1 MLEATLPIVENF
13 PWVNIGQDVCVRD
26 VLKDLES
33 LSTNQVVAHVIIEC
47 VLMIDVALEAIHGAV
62 VDILLNIRALVGL
75 LLKIGVQVERVER
88 SSSSE
93 GGGESP
99 GQVGEG
105 SPSLGM
111 GEEGINQTKLEGFMT
126 VE

>member
-1 MLEATLPIVENF
+1 MLKATLPIVENI
-13 PWVNIGQDVCVRD
+13 PWVNIGQDVCVGD
-26 VLKDLES
+26 VLKDMES
-33 LSTNQVVAHVIIEC
+33 LSTIHAVAHVII
-47 VLMIDVALEAIHGAV
+47 VLMIDVVLEAIDGAV
-62 VDILLNIRALVGL
+62 VDILLNIGALVGH
-75 LLKIGVQVERVER
+75 LLKIGVLVDGVER

-93 GGGESP
+93 DGGESP

-111 GEEGINQTKLEGFMT
+111 EEWINQSKTRGFIT

>member
-1 MLEATLPIVENF
+1 MENI
-13 PWVNIGQDVCVRD
+13 PWVNICQDVCVGD
-26 VLKDLES
+26 VLKDTER
-33 LSTNQVVAHVIIEC
+33 LSTNHVVAHVIIDS
-47 VLMIDVALEAIHGAV
+47 VLMIDVVLEAIDGAV
-62 VDILLNIRALVGL
+62 VDILLNIGALVGH
-75 LLKIGVQVERVER
+75 LLKIGVLVDGVER

-93 GGGESP
+93 DGGESP

-111 GEEGINQTKLEGFMT
+111 EEWINQSKTRGFIT

>member
-1 MLEATLPIVENF
+1 
-13 PWVNIGQDVCVRD
+13 
-26 VLKDLES
+26 
-33 LSTNQVVAHVIIEC
+33 
-47 VLMIDVALEAIHGAV
+47 MIDVVLEAIDGAEK
-62 VDILLNIRALVGL
+62 DILLNIGALVGH
-75 LLKIGVQVERVER
+75 LLKIGVLVDGVER

-111 GEEGINQTKLEGFMT
+111 EEEGINQSKLRGFIT

>member
-1 MLEATLPIVENF
+1 MLKATLPIVENF
-13 PWVNIGQDVCVRD
+13 PWINIGQDVCIGD
-26 VLKDLES
+26 VLKDTER
-33 LSTNQVVAHVIIEC
+33 LSTNHVVAHVIMM
-47 VLMIDVALEAIHGAV
+47 VDFVLEAIGGAV
-62 VDILLNIRALVGL
+62 VDILLNIGALVGG
-75 LLKIGVQVERVER
+75 LLKIGVLVDRVKR
-88 SSSSE
+88 SSSGE